1 MRRTRVKI
9 CGITNAEDAAGAVAS
24 GADAL
29 GFNFFP
35 GSVRYAGAESARD
48 IAAELPAFV
57 AKVALFVNESV
68 EGIESTLKVFQPDL
82 LQFHGDETPDF
93 CGQFGLPYIKAMA
106 ATGEPGFAERVADY
120 RDARGVLLDTKA
132 NGSFGGTGETFD
144 WSLVPALSMPV
155 ILAGGLNAGNVR
167 EAIRQVSPYAVDV
180 SGGVERSKGQKD
192 IDKMQAFCA
201 AVREADQEKL

>member
-35 GSVRYAGAESARD
+35 GSVRFTEAESARD
-48 IAAELPAFV
+48 IATELPAFV

-68 EGIESTLKVFQPDL
+68 AGIESILKVFQPDL
-82 LQFHGDETPDF
+82 LQFHGEETPDF
-93 CGQFGLPYIKAMA
+93 CQQFGLPYIKALA
-106 ATGEPGFAERVADY
+106 ATGEPGFADSVAAY
-120 RDARGVLLDTKA
+120 TDARGVLLDTRA

-180 SGGVERSKGQKD
+180 SGGVEKSKGQKD

-201 AVREADQEKL
+201 AVREADQEEL

>member
-106 ATGEPGFAERVADY
+106 ATGEPGFAESVADY

-155 ILAGGLNAGNVR
+155 ILAGGLNAGNVS

>member
-1 MRRTRVKI
+1 MSRTRVKI

-35 GSVRYAGAESARD
+35 GSARFTKAENARD
-48 IAAELPAFV
+48 ISAGLPAFV
-57 AKVALFVNESV
+57 SKVALFVNEDTEGV
-68 EGIESTLKVFQPDL
+68 EATLKVFHADL
-82 LQFHGDETPDF
+82 LQFHGDESPEF
-93 CGQFGLPYIKAMA
+93 CQQFGLPYIKAMA
-106 ATGEPGFAERVADY
+106 ATGEPGFAESVAAY
-120 RDARGVLLDTKA
+120 TDAKGVLLDTKA

-167 EAIRQVSPYAVDV
+167 EAIRQLRPYAVDV